1 VRWTRKGI
9 LEEIKKLHA
18 GGQELNYAAAE
29 ASHLNLM
36 RAAAWHFGTWR
47 RAVELAGIN
56 YEEQS
61 KYQRWNRERII
72 ARIRELHKA
81 KADLSWRAISTEIDP
96 PLAAAA
102 LRPNGFASWRD
113 AIAAAG
119 LDIREVARY
128 QHWTSESVLQEIQS
142 LHRRKQP
149 LSSKTIQVSHQS
161 LFCAARRRFG
171 SWDGALEAAGLDAT
185 LIRLRQSGRARRE
198 AEAQAVTELATLT
211 AKRKAPATKVLATK
225 IPASPQPA
233 NATLS
238 VNGRKISKSPNGTT
252 STARASKPIP
262 GKAAKPTKQVATH
275 QIQDSTVKASAARRP
290 AQASTKTATSKTT
303 TAHTKVTAG
312 KTTNTRTTAA
322 ASLKA
327 TQSKKTT
334 AKASTAKT
342 FNTKMAATTIA
353 RPKDSRVKA
362 AQPTLFPEQA
372 ATATRTR
379 GKVRASTAA
388 AATTTKPR
396 TRRA

>member
-1 VRWTRKGI
+1 MRWTRKGI

-128 QHWTSESVLQEIQS
+128 QHWTSESVLEEIQS

-185 LIRLRQSGRARRE
+185 LIRLRQSGRAKRE
-198 AEAQAVTELATLT
+198 AEAQAITELATLT
-211 AKRKAPATKVLATK
+211 AKRKAPATKVLAGK
-225 IPASPQPA
+225 VAASPQPA
-233 NATLS
+233 NAPLS
-238 VNGRKISKSPNGTT
+238 LNGRRISTSPNGTT
-252 STARASKPIP
+252 STARASKPTP
-262 GKAAKPTKQVATH
+262 DKAAKRPTQAPTKA
-275 QIQDSTVKASAARRP
+275 
-290 AQASTKTATSKTT
+290 ATSKTT
-303 TAHTKVTAG
+303 TTHTKVTAG

-322 ASLKA
+322 ASPKA
-327 TQSKKTT
+327 APSKKTT

-342 FNTKMAATTIA
+342 FNSKTAATTTA
-353 RPKDSRVKA
+353 RPKASRVKA

-372 ATATRTR
+372 ATSTRTR